1 MVRLPSLDSDFATII
16 HYTARDLI
24 HSTAAHLEARAR
36 ESNIIY
42 PHALD
47 LKSKEEDGEPVL
59 PNQLWITCWTKN
71 SRGGHSLDFVLAC
84 TSHPLGDY
92 PIFIYSQHPASS
104 LTDAFVQ
111 PRTQALARALS
122 GQVPPTRVFSVFAL
136 KSITDAFVGE
146 WTALTGVAPI
156 LDDPYYFATSSFC
169 TRETFKRARQA
180 PEPGHAIKRA
190 TMDDLEECAT
200 LCREFADTSP
210 PFVLTQE
217 QARIE
222 AYKMIKLNQ
231 LWIYR
236 APTSP
241 TTSVVTSIVAV
252 TRSSSTVAAITK
264 VFTSPS
270 WRRRGY
276 AEMLAAHVLEDLLY
290 KTGKEYVV
298 LYVGH
303 TLAAKRVYDRL
314 GFVGLS
320 SDPNAK
326 SVEAVDD
333 WLEIGFAN
341 TTLGHW

>member
-1 MVRLPSLDSDFATII
+1 MVKSSSLDSKFATLI
-16 HYTARDLI
+16 HYSARDLI
-24 HSTAAHLEARAR
+24 QHAGPHLEARAR

-47 LKSKEEDGEPVL
+47 LKSKEENGEAVL
-59 PNQLWITCWTKN
+59 PNQLWITCWTRN
-71 SRGGHSLDFVLAC
+71 PRGHSLDFVLSC
-84 TSHPLGDY
+84 TSHLLGDY
-92 PIFIYSQHPASS
+92 PIFIYCNHLASS
-104 LTDAFVQ
+104 LTDAFVR
-111 PRTQALARALS
+111 PRVQALALALS
-122 GQVPPTRVFSVFAL
+122 GQVPPTRVFSIFSL
-136 KSITDAFVGE
+136 KSVTDAFVDE

-156 LDDPYYFATSSFC
+156 LDDPYYLATSSFC
-169 TRETFKRARQA
+169 SRESFKGARQ
-180 PEPGHAIKRA
+180 PLELGHVMRRA

-210 PFVLTQE
+210 PFILTQE
-217 QARIE
+217 RARTE

-236 APTSP
+236 VPTSP
-241 TTSVVTSIVAV
+241 STSAVTCIVAA

-276 AEMLAAHVLEDLLY
+276 AEQLAAHVLGHLLY
-290 KTGKEYVV
+290 MAEKEYVV

-326 SVEAVDD
+326 GVDAVDD

>member
-1 MVRLPSLDSDFATII
+1 MVRPPSFDSNFVTII
-16 HYTARDLI
+16 HNSARDLI
-24 HSTAAHLEARAR
+24 RYTGPHLEARPR

-47 LKSKEEDGEPVL
+47 SKSKEENGEAVP
-59 PNQLWITCWTKN
+59 PNQLWITCWTN
-71 SRGGHSLDFVLAC
+71 NPTGGHSLDFVLSC
-84 TSHPLGDY
+84 TSHLLGEY
-92 PIFIYSQHPASS
+92 PIFIYSHHAASS

-111 PRTQALARALS
+111 PRIQVLARALS
-122 GQVPPTRVFSVFAL
+122 GQVPPTRVFSIFGL
-136 KSITDAFVGE
+136 KSVTDAFVGE

-169 TRETFKRARQA
+169 TRETFKGARQT
-180 PEPGHAIKRA
+180 PDPGHAMRRA

-217 QARIE
+217 RARTE

-236 APTSP
+236 VPTSP
-241 TTSVVTSIVAV
+241 TTSAITCIVAA

-276 AEMLAAHVLEDLLY
+276 AEMLAAHVLEHLLQ
-290 KTGKEYVV
+290 KEGKEYVT

-326 SVEAVDD
+326 SVDAVDD

>member
-1 MVRLPSLDSDFATII
+1 MVRFTSLDSNFSTII
-16 HYTARDLI
+16 HNSARDLI
-24 HSTAAHLEARAR
+24 QHTGPLLEARPR

-47 LKSKEEDGEPVL
+47 LKSKEEKGEVVP

-84 TSHPLGDY
+84 TSHLLGEY
-92 PIFIYSQHPASS
+92 PIFIYCNHPASS
-104 LTDAFVQ
+104 LTDAFVR
-111 PRTQALARALS
+111 PRIQALARALA
-122 GQVPPTRVFSVFAL
+122 GQVHPTRVFSVFSL
-136 KSITDAFVGE
+136 KSITDAFVPE

-156 LDDPYYFATSSFC
+156 LDEPYYFAISSFC
-169 TRETFKRARQA
+169 THETFKGARQA
-180 PEPGHAIKRA
+180 PEPGHIMRRA
-190 TMDDLEECAT
+190 TMDDLQECAT

-217 QARIE
+217 RAQIE
-222 AYKMIKLNQ
+222 ACKMIKLNQ

-236 APTSP
+236 VPTSP
-241 TTSVVTSIVAV
+241 TTSAVTCIVAA

-276 AEMLAAHVLEDLLY
+276 AERLAAHVLEDLLY
-290 KTGKEYVV
+290 TARKEYVV

-314 GFVGLS
+314 GFAGLS
-320 SDPNAK
+320 SDPNANG
-326 SVEAVDD
+326 VDAVDD

>member
-1 MVRLPSLDSDFATII
+1 MVRTPSLESNFATII
-16 HYTARDLI
+16 HYSARDLI
-24 HSTAAHLEARAR
+24 QYTGTHLEARPR

-47 LKSKEEDGEPVL
+47 LKSKEEKGEAVPS
-59 PNQLWITCWTKN
+59 NQLWITCWTKN
-71 SRGGHSLDFVLAC
+71 SRGGHSLDFVLSC
-84 TSHPLGDY
+84 TSHVLGDY
-92 PIFIYSQHPASS
+92 PIFIYCNHPASS
-104 LTDAFVQ
+104 LTEAFVR
-111 PRTQALARALS
+111 PRVQALARALS
-122 GQVPPTRVFSVFAL
+122 GQVPPTRVFSIFGL
-136 KSITDAFVGE
+136 KSVTDAFVGE

-169 TRETFKRARQA
+169 TRETFKSARQA
-180 PEPGHAIKRA
+180 PEPGHVMRRA
-190 TMDDLEECAT
+190 TIDDLEECAT

-210 PFVLTQE
+210 PFLLTQE
-217 QARIE
+217 RARIE

-236 APTSP
+236 VPTSP
-241 TTSVVTSIVAV
+241 TTSAVTCMVAV
-252 TRSSSTVAAITK
+252 TRTSSTVAAITK

-276 AEMLAAHVLEDLLY
+276 AEMLAAHVLADLLY
-290 KTGKEYVV
+290 KAGKEYVV

-326 SVEAVDD
+326 SVDAVDD

>member
-1 MVRLPSLDSDFATII
+1 MVRPPSLDSNFVAII
-16 HYTARDLI
+16 HYSARDLI
-24 HSTAAHLEARAR
+24 QHTGTQLEARAR

-47 LKSKEEDGEPVL
+47 LKSKEEKGEAVP

-71 SRGGHSLDFVLAC
+71 SRGHSLDFVLSC
-84 TSHPLGDY
+84 TSHLLGDY
-92 PIFIYSQHPASS
+92 PIFIYSNHPASS
-104 LTDAFVQ
+104 LTDAFVL
-111 PRTQALARALS
+111 PRIQALARTLS
-122 GQVPPTRVFSVFAL
+122 GQVPPTRVFSIFSL
-136 KSITDAFVGE
+136 KSITDAFVPE

-156 LDDPYYFATSSFC
+156 LDEPYYLALSSFC
-169 TRETFKRARQA
+169 SRETFKGARQA
-180 PEPGHAIKRA
+180 PEPGHVMRRVTI
-190 TMDDLEECAT
+190 DDLEECAT

-231 LWIYR
+231 LWVYCV
-236 APTSP
+236 PTSP
-241 TTSVVTSIVAV
+241 TTSAVTCIVAA

-276 AEMLAAHVLEDLLY
+276 AERLAAHVLEELLY
-290 KTGKEYVV
+290 TAGREYVV

-314 GFVGLS
+314 GFSGLS
-320 SDPNAK
+320 SDPSAS
-326 SVEAVDD
+326 SVDAVDD